1 MSYQDKMLT
10 CVDCG
15 TQFAFT
21 ANEQAFYADRG
32 FANEPKRCPACR
44 QSRKASRGGGSSYSS
59 SGDGDGY
66 GSSSSYGSGG
76 GYGSSGG
83 GYGGGGYGSSG
94 GGRQRE
100 MHTVTCSSC
109 GGEARVPFVP
119 RGDRPVYCRECY
131 AQQRTSRP
139 PNRGYN
145 RY

>member
-21 ANEQAFYADRG
+21 ANEQAFYAERG
-32 FANEPKRCPACR
+32 FANEPKRCYSCR
-44 QSRKASRGGGSSYSS
+44 QSRKAGRGGAY
-59 SGDGDGY
+59 
-66 GSSSSYGSGG
+66 
-76 GYGSSGG
+76 SSGG
-83 GYGGGGYGSSG
+83 YSAGGEGSGYGAEGGYSSG

-100 MHTVTCSSC
+100 LTTVTCSSC

-119 RGDRPVYCRECY
+119 RGDKPVFCSDCFS
-131 AQQRTSRP
+131 QQRSGGGYSRS
-139 PNRGYN
+139 G

>member
-10 CVDCG
+10 CADCG

-21 ANEQAFYADRG
+21 ANEQAFYAERG

-44 QSRKASRGGGSSYSS
+44 QSRKASRGGSSYSS
-59 SGDGDGY
+59 NGDSD
-66 GSSSSYGSGG
+66 

-83 GYGGGGYGSSG
+83 GYGSSSGGYGSGSSG
-94 GGRQRE
+94 GGYGGRQRE

-119 RGDRPVYCRECY
+119 RGDRPVLCSDCFS
-131 AQQRTSRP
+131 QQRGGGGGGYSR
-139 PNRGYN
+139 GG